1 MNNLRIGT
9 RLGFGFSL
17 ILLLLVAMTSI
28 GILRLSSA
36 SARTDEM
43 INVKIRDERLIAEW
57 GKIIEVNAAR
67 TTGAYMVRDPADQK
81 KLEAMMAESSGRAT
95 QIQDQIGAALDE
107 EELKPLFKAVL
118 ETRKAYTEFRKA
130 VFAAKNA
137 GDLEKA
143 ATIYEGDMTQSR
155 IRYLAALKAFSD
167 KQGALLDATAVEI
180 KQQYQSGRLLLIMLG
195 VAAIALGVLA
205 AWWITRTITRP
216 INEAVKVA
224 ETVSSGDLTSDIQ
237 IHSNDE
243 TGQLM
248 HALKTMNTNLVNIV
262 GQVRTG
268 TELIATASTQIAAGN
283 QDLSSRTE
291 EQASSLEETASSME
305 ELTSTVRFN
314 AENARQANA
323 LAISAS
329 EIASRGGSVVGE
341 VVNTMGSITD
351 SSRKIVDII
360 SVIDSIAFQT
370 NILALNAAVEAARA
384 GEQGRGFAVVASE
397 VRVLAQRSA
406 AAAKDIKGLIDDSVQ
421 KVQEG
426 SQLVDKAG
434 QTMEEIVDSIS
445 RVTQIMNQISHASE
459 EQSLGIAQVNDAITQ
474 MDQVTQQNA
483 ALVEEAAAAAESMQ
497 EQSAK
502 LADVVSVFRL
512 DASQTSAS
520 SSSAPSLARAAPRK
534 PILPRRA
541 AAVAA
546 PKARAAAVE
555 TPAPTSKTAPA
566 GPAPRKAALTSGESD
581 WEEF

>member
-1 MNNLRIGT
+1 MNNLKIGT

-17 ILLLLVAMTSI
+17 ILLLLVAMTAI

-36 SARTDEM
+36 SDKTDEM
-43 INVKIRDERLIAEW
+43 INVKIRDERLTAEW

-67 TTGAYMVRDPADQK
+67 TTGAFMVREAADQK
-81 KLEAMMAESSGRAT
+81 KLEAQMAESSGRAT
-95 QIQDQIGAALDE
+95 QIQDQIGATLDNE
-107 EELKPLFKAVL
+107 QLKPLFKQAL
-118 ETRKAYTEFRKA
+118 DTRKAYTDFRKA

-143 ATIYEGDMTQSR
+143 AQIYEGDMTQSR
-155 IRYLAALKAFSD
+155 IKYLGALKTFVD
-167 KQGALLDATAVEI
+167 KQAALLDASAADI
-180 KQQYQSGRLLLIMLG
+180 QQQYRSGRMLLIMLG
-195 VAAIALGVLA
+195 LAAIVLGVVA
-205 AWWITRTITRP
+205 AWWITRTITQP
-216 INEAVKVA
+216 INAALKVA

-237 IHSNDE
+237 VSSNDE

-262 GQVRTG
+262 GQVRNG
-268 TELIATASTQIAAGN
+268 TDLIATASTQIAAGN

-314 AENARQANA
+314 AENARQANE

-341 VVNTMGSITD
+341 VVNTMGSIND

-360 SVIDSIAFQT
+360 SVIDGIAFQT

-397 VRVLAQRSA
+397 VRNLAQRSA
-406 AAAKDIKGLIDDSVQ
+406 SAAKDIKGLIDDSVQ
-421 KVQEG
+421 KVQIG
-426 SQLVDKAG
+426 SELVDKAG
-434 QTMEEIVDSIS
+434 QTMEEIVQSIG
-445 RVTQIMNQISHASE
+445 RVTQIMTQISHASE
-459 EQSLGIAQVNDAITQ
+459 EQSIGIAQVNDAITQ

-502 LADVVSVFRL
+502 LADVVSVFKL
-512 DASQTSAS
+512 DTSYASA
-520 SSSAPSLARAAPRK
+520 APALPRAPARAA
-534 PILPRRA
+534 LPRRTPVVTA
-541 AAVAA
+541 RAKPAAV
-546 PKARAAAVE
+546 KAE
-555 TPAPTSKTAPA
+555 APTSAPA
-566 GPAPRKAALTSGESD
+566 AAGAATSRKAVTANESD

>member
-1 MNNLRIGT
+1 MNNLKIGT

-17 ILLLLVAMTSI
+17 ILLLLVAMTAI

-36 SARTDEM
+36 SSKTDEI
-43 INVKIRDERLIAEW
+43 INVKVRDERLTAEW

-67 TTGAYMVRDPADQK
+67 TTGAFMVRDIADQK
-81 KLEAMMAESSGRAT
+81 KLESLMAESSGRAT
-95 QIQDQIGAALDE
+95 QIQDQIGGSLDN
-107 EELKPLFKAVL
+107 EELKPLFKNVL
-118 ETRKAYTEFRKA
+118 DTRKAYTNFRKA
-130 VFAAKNA
+130 VFTAKNA
-137 GDLEKA
+137 GDLETA
-143 ATIYEGDMTQSR
+143 AKIYEGEMTQNR
-155 IRYLAALKAFSD
+155 IAYLGALKTFSD
-167 KQGALLDATAVEI
+167 RQAALLDAAATDI
-180 KQQYQSGRLLLIMLG
+180 QDQYRSGRTLLIMLG
-195 VAAIALGVLA
+195 LAAIVLGVTA
-205 AWWITRTITRP
+205 AWWITRTITQP

-237 IHSNDE
+237 VSSNDE

-262 GQVRTG
+262 GQVRNG
-268 TELIATASTQIAAGN
+268 TELIATASTEIAAGN

-314 AENARQANA
+314 AENARQANE

-329 EIASRGGSVVGE
+329 EIASRGGSVVGQ
-341 VVNTMGSITD
+341 VVDTMGSIND

-360 SVIDSIAFQT
+360 SVIDGIAFQT

-397 VRVLAQRSA
+397 VRNLAQRSA
-406 AAAKDIKGLIDDSVQ
+406 SAAKDIKGLIDDSVQ
-421 KVQEG
+421 KVQIG
-426 SQLVDKAG
+426 SELVDKAG
-434 QTMEEIVDSIS
+434 QTMEEIVQSIG
-445 RVTQIMNQISHASE
+445 RVTQIMTQISNASE

-502 LADVVSVFRL
+502 LADVVSVFKL
-512 DASQTSAS
+512 DAAYSTPALPR
-520 SSSAPSLARAAPRK
+520 APARAAT
-534 PILPRRA
+534 LPRRTV
-541 AAVAA
+541 AVAA
-546 PKARAAAVE
+546 PRAAAAPRPAAAA
-555 TPAPTSKTAPA
+555 PAPTPASPEKRKPVTASE
-566 GPAPRKAALTSGESD
+566 GD

>member
-1 MNNLRIGT
+1 MNNLKIGT

-28 GILRLSSA
+28 GILRLSGA
-36 SARTDEM
+36 SAMTDEM
-43 INVKIRDERLIAEW
+43 INVKIRDERLISEW

-67 TTGAYMVRDPADQK
+67 TTGAFMVRDPADQK
-81 KLEAMMAESSGRAT
+81 KLEALMAESSGRAT
-95 QIQDQIGAALDE
+95 QIQDQIGANIDDE
-107 EELKPLFKAVL
+107 ALKPMFKQVL
-118 ETRKAYTEFRKA
+118 DTRKTYTEFRKS

-137 GDLEKA
+137 GDLDKA
-143 ATIYEGDMTQSR
+143 TKIYEGEMTQSR
-155 IRYLAALKAFSD
+155 ILYLGALKSFAD
-167 KQGALLDATAVEI
+167 KQAASLDASAVDI
-180 KQQYQSGRLLLIMLG
+180 QQQYQSGRTLLVLLG
-195 VAAIALGVLA
+195 VAAIVMGVFA
-205 AWWITRTITRP
+205 AWWITRTITQP

-237 IHSNDE
+237 VNSNDE

-248 HALKTMNTNLVNIV
+248 HALKTMNSNLVNIV
-262 GQVRTG
+262 GQVRNG
-268 TELIATASTQIAAGN
+268 TDLIATASTEIAAGN

-314 AENARQANA
+314 AENARQANE

-341 VVNTMGSITD
+341 VVNTMGSIND

-360 SVIDSIAFQT
+360 SVIDGIAFQT

-397 VRVLAQRSA
+397 VRNLAQRSA
-406 AAAKDIKGLIDDSVQ
+406 SAAKDIKGLIDDSVQ
-421 KVQEG
+421 KVQIG
-426 SQLVDKAG
+426 SELVDKAG
-434 QTMEEIVDSIS
+434 QTMEEIVQSIG
-445 RVTQIMNQISHASE
+445 RVTQIMTQISNASE
-459 EQSLGIAQVNDAITQ
+459 EQSIGIAQVNDAITQ

-483 ALVEEAAAAAESMQ
+483 ALVEQAAAAAESMQ

-502 LADVVSVFRL
+502 LADVVSVFKL
-512 DASQTSAS
+512 DAAS
-520 SSSAPSLARAAPRK
+520 YAPPALPRPPARAKALSRRATTAVLASRPKVERVAAAASTAASAPAPAAQRK
-534 PILPRRA
+534 P
-541 AAVAA
+541 V
-546 PKARAAAVE
+546 
-555 TPAPTSKTAPA
+555 TA
-566 GPAPRKAALTSGESD
+566 SDSD

>member
-1 MNNLRIGT
+1 MNNLKIGT

-36 SARTDEM
+36 SDKTDEM
-43 INVKIRDERLIAEW
+43 INVKIRDERLTAEW

-67 TTGAYMVRDPADQK
+67 TTGAFMVRESADQK
-81 KLEAMMAESSGRAT
+81 KLETLMAESSGRAT
-95 QIQDQIGAALDE
+95 QIQDQIGSTIDDDQ
-107 EELKPLFKAVL
+107 LKPLFKQVL
-118 ETRKAYTEFRKA
+118 DTRKAYTDFRKA

-143 ATIYEGDMTQSR
+143 TKIYEGDMTQSR
-155 IRYLAALKAFSD
+155 IQYLAALKNFVD
-167 KQGALLDATAVEI
+167 KQAALLDASAAEI
-180 KQQYQSGRLLLIMLG
+180 QQQYRSGRTLLIMLG
-195 VAAIALGVLA
+195 LAAIVMGVFA
-205 AWWITRTITRP
+205 AWWITRTITQP
-216 INEAVKVA
+216 INEALKVA

-237 IHSNDE
+237 VNSNDE

-248 HALKTMNTNLVNIV
+248 YALKTMNTNLVNIV
-262 GQVRTG
+262 GQVPNG
-268 TELIATASTQIAAGN
+268 TDLIATASTQIAAGN

-323 LAISAS
+323 LAINAS

-341 VVNTMGSITD
+341 VVSTMGSIND

-360 SVIDSIAFQT
+360 SVIDGIAFQT

-397 VRVLAQRSA
+397 VRNLAQRSA
-406 AAAKDIKGLIDDSVQ
+406 SAAKDIKGLIDDSVQ
-421 KVQEG
+421 KVQIG
-426 SQLVDKAG
+426 SELVDKAG
-434 QTMEEIVDSIS
+434 QTMEEIVQSIS
-445 RVTQIMNQISHASE
+445 RVTQIMTQISNASE
-459 EQSLGIAQVNDAITQ
+459 EQSIGIAQVNDAITQ

-502 LADVVSVFRL
+502 LADVVSVFKL
-512 DASQTSAS
+512 DTSYA
-520 SSSAPSLARAAPRK
+520 SSAPALSRAPARAAALPRRTPAVAAPVKRAAPAVDAAPAPARAAPRK
-534 PILPRRA
+534 
-541 AAVAA
+541 AV
-546 PKARAAAVE
+546 
-555 TPAPTSKTAPA
+555 TT
-566 GPAPRKAALTSGESD
+566 GESD

>member
-1 MNNLRIGT
+1 MNNLKIGT

-28 GILRLSSA
+28 GILRLSNA
-36 SARTDEM
+36 SDKTDEM
-43 INVKIRDERLIAEW
+43 INVKIRDERLTAEW

-67 TTGAYMVRDPADQK
+67 TTGAFMVRESADQK
-81 KLEAMMAESSGRAT
+81 KLETLMAESSGRAT
-95 QIQDQIGAALDE
+95 QIQDQIGSTIDDDQ
-107 EELKPLFKAVL
+107 LKPLFKQVL
-118 ETRKAYTEFRKA
+118 DTRKAYTEFRKA

-143 ATIYEGDMTQSR
+143 TKIYEGDMTQSR
-155 IRYLAALKAFSD
+155 IQYLGALKNFVD
-167 KQGALLDATAVEI
+167 KQAALLDASAAEI
-180 KQQYQSGRLLLIMLG
+180 QQQYRSGRTLLIMLG
-195 VAAIALGVLA
+195 LAAIVMGVFA
-205 AWWITRTITRP
+205 AWWITRTITQP
-216 INEAVKVA
+216 INEALKVA

-237 IHSNDE
+237 VNSNDE

-262 GQVRTG
+262 GQVRNG
-268 TELIATASTQIAAGN
+268 TDLIATASTQIAAGN

-314 AENARQANA
+314 AENARQANE
-323 LAISAS
+323 LAINAS

-341 VVNTMGSITD
+341 VVSTMGSIND

-360 SVIDSIAFQT
+360 SVIDGIAFQT

-397 VRVLAQRSA
+397 VRNLAQRSA
-406 AAAKDIKGLIDDSVQ
+406 SAAKDIKGLIDDSVQ
-421 KVQEG
+421 KVQIG
-426 SQLVDKAG
+426 SELVDKAG
-434 QTMEEIVDSIS
+434 QTMEEIVQSIS
-445 RVTQIMNQISHASE
+445 RVTQIMTQISNASE
-459 EQSLGIAQVNDAITQ
+459 EQSIGIAQVNDAITQ

-502 LADVVSVFRL
+502 LADVVSVFQL
-512 DASQTSAS
+512 DTSYA
-520 SSSAPSLARAAPRK
+520 SSAPALPRAPARAAALPRRTPAVAAPVKRAAPAAPRK
-534 PILPRRA
+534 
-541 AAVAA
+541 AV
-546 PKARAAAVE
+546 
-555 TPAPTSKTAPA
+555 TT
-566 GPAPRKAALTSGESD
+566 GESD

>member
-1 MNNLRIGT
+1 MNNLKIGT

-17 ILLLLVAMTSI
+17 ILLLLVAMTAI

-36 SARTDEM
+36 SDKTDEM
-43 INVKIRDERLIAEW
+43 INVKIRDERLTAEW

-67 TTGAYMVRDPADQK
+67 TTGAFMVREPADQK
-81 KLEAMMAESSGRAT
+81 KLEAQMAESSGRAT
-95 QIQDQIGAALDE
+95 QIQDQIGANLDDE
-107 EELKPLFKAVL
+107 QLKPLYKQVL
-118 ETRKAYTEFRKA
+118 DTRKAYTDFRKA
-130 VFAAKNA
+130 VFVAKNA
-137 GDLEKA
+137 GDMDKA
-143 ATIYEGDMTQSR
+143 TQIYEGDMTQSR
-155 IRYLAALKAFSD
+155 IKYLGALKAFVD
-167 KQGALLDATAVEI
+167 KQAALLDESAAEI
-180 KQQYQSGRLLLIMLG
+180 QHQYRSGRMLLIMLG
-195 VAAIALGVLA
+195 LAAIVMGVVA

-216 INEAVKVA
+216 INEALKVA

-237 IHSNDE
+237 VNSNDE

-262 GQVRTG
+262 GQVRNG
-268 TELIATASTQIAAGN
+268 TDLIATASTQIAAGN
-283 QDLSSRTE
+283 QDVSSRTE

-314 AENARQANA
+314 AENARQANE

-341 VVNTMGSITD
+341 VVNTMGSIND

-360 SVIDSIAFQT
+360 SVIDGIAFQT

-397 VRVLAQRSA
+397 VRNLAQRSA
-406 AAAKDIKGLIDDSVQ
+406 SAAKDIKGLIDDSVQ
-421 KVQEG
+421 KVQIG
-426 SQLVDKAG
+426 SELVDKAG
-434 QTMEEIVDSIS
+434 QTMEEIVQSIG
-445 RVTQIMNQISHASE
+445 RVTQIMTQISNASE
-459 EQSLGIAQVNDAITQ
+459 EQSIGIAQVNDAITQ

-502 LADVVSVFRL
+502 LADVVSVFKL
-512 DASQTSAS
+512 DASYS
-520 SSSAPSLARAAPRK
+520 SPAPALPRAPARAA
-534 PILPRRA
+534 LPRRA
-541 AAVAA
+541 PALTARAKPAVA
-546 PKARAAAVE
+546 
-555 TPAPTSKTAPA
+555 T
-566 GPAPRKAALTSGESD
+566 APRKAVPANESD

>member
-1 MNNLRIGT
+1 MNNLKIGT

-17 ILLLLVAMTSI
+17 ILSLLVAMTSI

-36 SARTDEM
+36 SDKTDEM
-43 INVKIRDERLIAEW
+43 INVKIRDERLTAEW

-67 TTGAYMVRDPADQK
+67 TTGAFMVRDPADQK
-81 KLEAMMAESSGRAT
+81 KLEALMAESSGRAT
-95 QIQDQIGAALDE
+95 QIQDQIGSTIDDDR
-107 EELKPLFKAVL
+107 LKPLYKQVL
-118 ETRKAYTEFRKA
+118 DTRKAYTDFRKA

-143 ATIYEGDMTQSR
+143 TKIYEGEMTQSR
-155 IRYLAALKAFSD
+155 IQYLGALKNFVD
-167 KQGALLDATAVEI
+167 KQAALLDESAAEI
-180 KQQYQSGRLLLIMLG
+180 QQQYRSGRALLIMLG
-195 VAAIALGVLA
+195 LAAIVMGVVA
-205 AWWITRTITRP
+205 AWWITRTITQP
-216 INEAVKVA
+216 INAALKVA

-237 IHSNDE
+237 VNSSDE

-262 GQVRTG
+262 GQVRNG
-268 TELIATASTQIAAGN
+268 TDLIATASTEIAAGN

-314 AENARQANA
+314 AENARQANE
-323 LAISAS
+323 LAINAS

-341 VVNTMGSITD
+341 VVSTMGSIND

-360 SVIDSIAFQT
+360 SVIDGIAFQT

-397 VRVLAQRSA
+397 VRNLAQRSA
-406 AAAKDIKGLIDDSVQ
+406 SAAKDIKSLIDDSVQ
-421 KVQEG
+421 KVQIG
-426 SQLVDKAG
+426 SELVDKAG
-434 QTMEEIVDSIS
+434 QTMEEIVQSIS
-445 RVTQIMNQISHASE
+445 RVTQIMTQISNASE
-459 EQSLGIAQVNDAITQ
+459 EQSIGIAQVNDAITQ

-502 LADVVSVFRL
+502 LADVVSVFKL
-512 DASQTSAS
+512 DASYAP
-520 SSSAPSLARAAPRK
+520 SAPALPRAPVRAAA
-534 PILPRRA
+534 LPRRT

-546 PKARAAAVE
+546 PVKRAAPAVGSASA
-555 TPAPTSKTAPA
+555 PAPA
-566 GPAPRKAALTSGESD
+566 APRKAVTSGESD